1 MLSDLDSL
9 TEPES
14 LVMAAAAAAAA
25 NSQASH
31 QQQASAAITQQ
42 SQQQLE
48 DEMLLLR
55 LMDIPSQQQ
64 LNVTGIHYTFGK
76 PFDKFAEKSAKN
88 TKIVTNE
95 IISQRSCRTRTDRW
109 PPLLKNLQQQQ

>member
-64 LNVTGIHYTFGK
+64 LNVTGIVHYTCRMF
-76 PFDKFAEKSAKN
+76 N
-88 TKIVTNE
+88 LIKILASLLIN
-95 IISQRSCRTRTDRW
+95 
-109 PPLLKNLQQQQ
+109 LLKKVLKTLKL

>member
-64 LNVTGIHYTFGK
+64 LNVTGIHTLHMQNLTFG
-76 PFDKFAEKSAKN
+76 E
-88 TKIVTNE
+88 
-95 IISQRSCRTRTDRW
+95 
-109 PPLLKNLQQQQ
+109 LLL

>member
-64 LNVTGIHYTFGK
+64 LNVTGIHYTCRMF
-76 PFDKFAEKSAKN
+76 N
-88 TKIVTNE
+88 LIKILASLLIN
-95 IISQRSCRTRTDRW
+95 
-109 PPLLKNLQQQQ
+109 LLKKVLKTLKL